1 MRKAFLFLLFTAC
14 LTDPEIGLE
23 AGYRVEG
30 DSLVIFSAQAPDTLW
45 WRLDWIDYDI
55 LFDYGQAVYEVEVPV
70 SYSPGYRFWLDF
82 TAWTP
87 SGDTVV
93 VTFMGG

>member
-1 MRKAFLFLLFTAC
+1 MRKAFLALLFVAC
-14 LTDPEIGLE
+14 LTEPEVGLE
-23 AGYRVEG
+23 AGYVDS
-30 DSLVIFSAQAPDTLW
+30 DSLVTFWAQAPDTLFW
-45 WRLDWIDYDI
+45 KVEWIDHNI